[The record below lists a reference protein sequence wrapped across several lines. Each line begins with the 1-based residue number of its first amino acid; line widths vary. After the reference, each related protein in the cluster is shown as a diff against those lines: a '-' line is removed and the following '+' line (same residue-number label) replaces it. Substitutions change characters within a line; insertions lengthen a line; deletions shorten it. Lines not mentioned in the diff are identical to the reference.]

1 MSRLIVLIVIVL
13 GVLAIAQLVRLY
25 ELSSKLRDRR
35 EEDIPNRDN
44 KLNATLLLGFM
55 LFLFIGF
62 IWLMWQYGWTGR
74 GDAASVHGAQTD
86 WLLNLNFWIIII
98 VFFITNALLFGFAY
112 KYVRKP
118 GVKAYYF
125 PHDNRLELAW
135 TVVPAI
141 VLAIII
147 ILGLRS
153 WNDQTSEPSK
163 EAVRIELFSKQF
175 AWTVRMSG
183 EDNKLGFFDYKL
195 TNGNNPLALMTS
207 ATIQD
212 AIDSMEIGMGGIKD
226 LEAKLNDRTI
236 MLIPEERELMETD
249 LDRKERLI
257 RMLYQMKSR
266 HDAKLDAQSWDD
278 LVFSDGDTLVLK
290 QNQEYEFNFR
300 AKDVI
305 HSAYFPHF
313 RAQMNTVPGMT
324 TRFKFTPSVT
334 TKQMRVNMNDS
345 KFNYI
350 LMCNKIC
357 GGAHYKMKLMVI
369 VLSPK
374 EYDKWYLGVS
384 WKGTKEQRAALAK
397 LLGRQPNADDITA
410 MEGKSKVFKFTYALN
425 KPKEPAATA
434 PEGGAAPADS
444 TIVGGAMPQNQ
455 VVATP
460 QGAPAQSQD

>member
-44 KLNATLLLGFM
+44 KLNAGLLLAFM
-55 LFLFIGF
+55 FFMFGGF
-62 IWLMWQYGWTGR
+62 IWLMWTYGWTGR
-74 GDAASVHGAQTD
+74 GEAASVSGVQTD

-98 VFFITNALLFGFAY
+98 VFFLTNSLLFGFAF

-125 PHDNRLELAW
+125 PHDNRLELIW

-147 ILGLRS
+147 ILGLKS
-153 WNDQTSEPSK
+153 WNEQTDDASK
-163 EAVRIELFSKQF
+163 EAIRVELFSKQF
-175 AWTVRMSG
+175 GWTVRMSG
-183 EDNKLGFFDYKL
+183 EDNTLGLFDYKL
-195 TNGNNPLALMTS
+195 TNENNPLALMTT
-207 ATIQD
+207 ATIQN
-212 AIDSMEIGMGGIKD
+212 AIDSMENGMSGIKA
-226 LEAKLNDRTI
+226 LEKKLNDRTI
-236 MLIPEERELMETD
+236 MLIPEERDLMVTD

-257 RMLYQMKSR
+257 RLLYQMKAR
-266 HDAKLDAQSWDD
+266 HGAKLDKQAMDD
-278 LVFSDGDTLVLK
+278 VVFTEGDTLYLCK
-290 QNQEYEFNFR
+290 DQEYEFNFR

-334 TKQMRVNMNDS
+334 TDEMREKMNNP

-357 GGAHYKMKLMVI
+357 GGAHYKMKLMVV
-369 VLSPK
+369 VLDK
-374 EYDKWYLGVS
+374 KKYDNWSLKVS
-384 WKGTKEQRAALAK
+384 YNDSKKHQEQLAK
-397 LLGRQPNADDITA
+397 ILKRKPTPAERKEWLAASKTFKNVYPV
-410 MEGKSKVFKFTYALN
+410 GKPVEA
-425 KPKEPAATA
+425 PAAGAATSDSIPA
-434 PEGGAAPADS
+434 GGAPMPGDSVPAPAG
-444 TIVGGAMPQNQ
+444 I
-455 VVATP
+455 
-460 QGAPAQSQD
+460 